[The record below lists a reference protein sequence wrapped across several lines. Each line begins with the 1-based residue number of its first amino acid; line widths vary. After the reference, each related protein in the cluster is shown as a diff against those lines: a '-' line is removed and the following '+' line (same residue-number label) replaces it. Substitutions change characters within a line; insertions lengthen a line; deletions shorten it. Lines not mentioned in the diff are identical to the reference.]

1 MKADRVREKQQRDGA
16 KRAARL
22 DLGGSIRAVAVTT
35 AARALPAA
43 PKRRLTRSE
52 VAEYAGISKTGV
64 RRLEGTL
71 LHPEIGPRG
80 VRLFGEEEVR
90 TRLTT
95 RRRVMRAERDLG
107 DLAAEVFA
115 ALDAG
120 THPADIVKE
129 LRVEPRRVVELQH
142 AWAEMRGALVVSHSG
157 RVRLS
162 ALLRCE
168 EKETANEQTFLPTVE
183 NACGAAKHLENLL
196 RRELATAHQQ
206 IQSFNANMVRMVTDG
221 FTR

>member
-1 MKADRVREKQQRDGA
+1 MAIVP
-16 KRAARL
+16 
-22 DLGGSIRAVAVTT
+22 AVSATP
-35 AARALPAA
+35 ALPTA
-43 PKRRLTRSE
+43 PSRRLTRSE

-95 RRRVMRAERDLG
+95 RRRVLHAERDPG
-107 DLAAEVFA
+107 ELAAEVFA

-120 THPADIVKE
+120 THPVDIVKD
-129 LRVEPRRVVELQH
+129 LRVEPQRVVELQQQ
-142 AWAEMRGALVVSHSG
+142 WAEMRGTLVVSTSG
-157 RVRLS
+157 RARLGI
-162 ALLRCE
+162 ALRCE
-168 EKETANEQTFLPTVE
+168 NEATAHEQTFLPAVE
-183 NACGAAKHLENLL
+183 RAQQAASGLETRL

-206 IQSFNANMVRMVTDG
+206 IQAFNANMMQMVAEG

>member
-1 MKADRVREKQQRDGA
+1 V
-16 KRAARL
+16 
-22 DLGGSIRAVAVTT
+22 STVAGT
-35 AARALPAA
+35 AAAPAA
-43 PKRRLTRSE
+43 PSRRLTRSE

-95 RRRVMRAERDLG
+95 RRRVMRTERDLG

-129 LRVEPRRVVELQH
+129 LRVEPRRVVELQQS
-142 AWAEMRGALVVSHSG
+142 WAEMRGALVVSRSG
-157 RVRLS
+157 RARLG
-162 ALLRCE
+162 ALLSCG
-168 EKETANEQTFLPTVE
+168 EKETANEHAFIPTVE
-183 NACGAAKHLENLL
+183 NAREAAKHVENLV
-196 RRELATAHQQ
+196 RRELAAAHQQ

>member
-1 MKADRVREKQQRDGA
+1 
-16 KRAARL
+16 
-22 DLGGSIRAVAVTT
+22 VAQ
-35 AARALPAA
+35 
-43 PKRRLTRSE
+43 
-52 VAEYAGISKTGV
+52 YAGISKTGV

-95 RRRVMRAERDLG
+95 RRRVLRTERDLG
-107 DLAAEVFA
+107 DLAAEIFA

-120 THPADIVKE
+120 THSADIVKE
-129 LRVEPRRVVELQH
+129 LRVEPRRVVELQQV
-142 AWAEMRGALVVSHSG
+142 WAEMRGALVVSRGG
-157 RVRLS
+157 RARLS
-162 ALLRCE
+162 ALLRCD
-168 EKETANEQTFLPTVE
+168 EKQTADEQAFIPTVE
-183 NACGAAKHLENLL
+183 NAREAARHVENVL

-206 IQSFNANMVRMVTDG
+206 IQSFNANMMQMVTDG